1 MNIRSMLAVATAGAA
16 LSLVGPPAAHAI
28 SVTFVTPA
36 GSTQGGQPVDALVT
50 IVTGAGSVSVELQNS
65 QANPISVIQNLS
77 DLSLTFGDNVGAFS
91 LAGSS
96 GTEVDVAG
104 GGTFTL
110 GPTVATG
117 WALSSPSANQ
127 LYLNV
132 LGTLVGP
139 AHTVI
144 GPPGGPTY
152 SNANGSIAGNG
163 PHNPFLFQSVTFDI
177 LAAGVTADTTV
188 TGVVFS
194 FGTAAGNDTPGVPG
208 PGPEVPEPGSVLLLG
223 TGLGSLILRR
233 LRKG

>member
-36 GSTQGGQPVDALVT
+36 GSTQNAQPVDASVT
-50 IVTGAGSVSVELQNS
+50 IVTGPGTVSIALQNL
-65 QANPISVIQNLS
+65 QANPTSVIQNLS
-77 DLSLTFGDNVGAFS
+77 DLLLTFSGDVGAFS
-91 LAGSS
+91 LADSS

-104 GGTFTL
+104 DGSFAL

-117 WALSSPSANQ
+117 WDLSSPSVNQ

-139 AHTVI
+139 AHTLI

-152 SNANGSIAGNG
+152 SPPTGRSPATD
-163 PHNPFLFQSVTFDI
+163 P
-177 LAAGVTADTTV
+177 TTR
-188 TGVVFS
+188 S
-194 FGTAAGNDTPGVPG
+194 CSKA
-208 PGPEVPEPGSVLLLG
+208 
-223 TGLGSLILRR
+223 
-233 LRKG
+233 